1 MQRPSP
7 LPAPRKVV
15 GHNDKYSL
23 EEVRRE
29 GVAKERRRLNVEAA
43 GGYLQLRHQK
53 ERQLCQTPWLYTP
66 ILFRRIS

>member
-1 MQRPSP
+1 MT
-7 LPAPRKVV
+7 
-15 GHNDKYSL
+15 NKYSL